1 MGNNHGDVLHW
12 FPKFGHTMAKARND
26 VKKILEETYS
36 EIYGNASNNN
46 ITAPSVNEKPK
57 EENKEIIQS
66 STSLTQEQF
75 NEMMNTYLT
84 QLARQPAN
92 SWSKEAREW
101 CEANGII
108 KGDGAG
114 NSMYRKFLTR
124 EEAATLIYRLHG
136 QEKQ

>member
-1 MGNNHGDVLHW
+1 
-12 FPKFGHTMAKARND
+12 MAKARND

-36 EIYGNASNNN
+36 EVYGNASNNN

-66 STSLTQEQF
+66 SSLLTQEQF
-75 NEMMNTYLT
+75 NEMMNNYLT

-108 KGDGAG
+108 KGDGTG